1 MFTNGLMPPL
11 HPTILN
17 DIFWV
22 SQDCGSMLHVCV
34 YVEMAMFPPSVFV
47 AFTSDWNV
55 TLRLG
60 PVSITENKKW
70 SHSAKQDSCIED
82 CQPTE
87 IRKEILFTI
96 QVPDK
101 AKLTLSLGKYTW
113 TCCDAGQPAKLTQ
126 ILGITDHQAGEYFFR
141 SYLRDISIIVDFRLS
156 YGYNN
161 MTKNNPMTATL
172 WPQFI
177 SVAGSILF
185 YDK

>member
-1 MFTNGLMPPL
+1 
-11 HPTILN
+11 
-17 DIFWV
+17 
-22 SQDCGSMLHVCV
+22 MLHVCV

-60 PVSITENKKW
+60 PVASCQPVSNTENKKW

-101 AKLTLSLGKYTW
+101 AKLTLSQGKYIHT
-113 TCCDAGQPAKLTQ
+113 
-126 ILGITDHQAGEYFFR
+126 
-141 SYLRDISIIVDFRLS
+141 
-156 YGYNN
+156 
-161 MTKNNPMTATL
+161 
-172 WPQFI
+172 
-177 SVAGSILF
+177 
-185 YDK
+185 

>member
-1 MFTNGLMPPL
+1 MFCDGICKISWWMFTNGLMPPL

-82 CQPTE
+82 SRQLRLGRRSSLQYRFL
-87 IRKEILFTI
+87 IKLRSFSVLAQYLHLLNLL
-96 QVPDK
+96 QVNWLRCWGGGEGS
-101 AKLTLSLGKYTW
+101 LTTMPGSG
-113 TCCDAGQPAKLTQ
+113 
-126 ILGITDHQAGEYFFR
+126 
-141 SYLRDISIIVDFRLS
+141 SISSD
-156 YGYNN
+156 
-161 MTKNNPMTATL
+161 P
-172 WPQFI
+172 I
-177 SVAGSILF
+177 SVISVTFL
-185 YDK
+185 

>member
-1 MFTNGLMPPL
+1 MFVT
-11 HPTILN
+11 
-17 DIFWV
+17 
-22 SQDCGSMLHVCV
+22 
-34 YVEMAMFPPSVFV
+34 
-47 AFTSDWNV
+47 FTSDWNV

-60 PVSITENKKW
+60 PVASCQPVSNTENKKW

-101 AKLTLSLGKYTW
+101 AKIILSPRSIFTLVELV
-113 TCCDAGQPAKLTQ
+113 AGKLTEM
-126 ILGITDHQAGEYFFR
+126 LGRRGGITDHHHARVWEYFLR
-141 SYLRDISIIVDFRLS
+141 SYLRHLCDISIIVDLRFS

-177 SVAGSILF
+177 SWAGSILF